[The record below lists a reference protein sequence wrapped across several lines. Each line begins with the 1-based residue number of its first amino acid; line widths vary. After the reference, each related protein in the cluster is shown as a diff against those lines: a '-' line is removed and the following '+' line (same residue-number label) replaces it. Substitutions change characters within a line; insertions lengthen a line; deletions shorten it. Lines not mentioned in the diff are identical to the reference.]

1 MIGESDWRRAL
12 NYKDSKLDPRRHSI
26 QVGNSQRIPL
36 NGRPTSSNQ
45 QQHFYP
51 STTQQ
56 YYLDGTNQ
64 EIPTKP
70 EHRYGPFS
78 ALISGSP
85 RKKVSLPMRTIS
97 TDQHQQRRKEQHI
110 SSESSSMMSKGGASS
125 SNSSSSSSAGY
136 KSHYRFTLP
145 SITSEYFS

>member
-1 MIGESDWRRAL
+1 MGESDWRTAF

-26 QVGNSQRIPL
+26 QVGSSQRIPL
-36 NGRPTSSNQ
+36 NGRPAASN

-51 STTQQ
+51 SAAVAQQ
-56 YYLDGTNQ
+56 YYNNQ
-64 EIPTKP
+64 EIGPLPKP
-70 EHRYGPFS
+70 EHRYGPLG

-85 RKKVSLPMRTIS
+85 RKKVSLQARTIS
-97 TDQHQQRRKEQHI
+97 TDQHIQRRKDVL
-110 SSESSSMMSKGGASS
+110 MSKGGASS

-145 SITSEYFS
+145 SITTTSKL